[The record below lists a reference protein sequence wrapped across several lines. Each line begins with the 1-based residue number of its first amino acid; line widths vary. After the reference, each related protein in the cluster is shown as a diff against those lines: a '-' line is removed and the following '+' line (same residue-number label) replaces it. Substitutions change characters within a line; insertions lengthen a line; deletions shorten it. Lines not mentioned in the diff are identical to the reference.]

1 MATTIQSSKLD
12 FTTIKNNLKTYLA
25 NQEDF
30 KDYNFEASA
39 LSNILDVLAHNTHMN
54 ALLANFALNESF
66 LSTAQL
72 RSSVVSLSE
81 NIGYIPDTKT
91 SAQALTRI
99 FFTTTTTPRDPT
111 IALPAYTAFT
121 STIDDISYTF
131 RTVEQFLATD
141 DGTGFYEFKRSN
153 GDNKIPIYEGSLRKK
168 TFLVGDYI
176 DNPVYVIPD
185 SNLDADTVTVNVF
198 TSSTG
203 TQAVPYQNIIKA
215 TSINA
220 QSTIYILKESPN
232 GFYELS
238 FGDGST
244 FGVAPAAGSRIE
256 VQYLQSSGAAG
267 NGGVTFSP
275 VKSLSTG
282 GVTATLQ
289 VTTFAKSLG
298 GDEKET
304 IDSIRK
310 KAPFQYATQNRMV
323 TAEDYSS
330 LILRNYST
338 LIKDIVSFGGQ
349 DALLPEFGA
358 VVTSILFEDDVDAT
372 RQEETKRAIIELARQ
387 LSVVSFNL
395 RFADPETTFIELD
408 TFFQFNPNLTSET
421 INSAKTSVETII
433 SNYFAANTGKF
444 KQAFRRSNLLSL
456 IDDHSGA
463 VLSSRA
469 NVRMQRR
476 FTPSTPNLVAVINNL
491 TLSSLTDAQI
501 NYVVELVTRKK
512 FKKAAT
518 FLTSNNYSTSN
529 YTVTLNTLSKA
540 SITNNQTLRYAAP
553 IAIPD
558 DDQYIITSSN
568 FTFNGV
574 EGFIRNT
581 LLSTNLEIVN
591 ASGTDILLDSVG
603 SYNPALGEAT
613 VNYFNPTA
621 LSGGLTQVKL
631 SAVPAN
637 QSAIAPIRNE
647 LLVFDSQRSQT
658 LGVIVSA
665 EN

>member
-1 MATTIQSSKLD
+1 MATTIRSSKLD

-54 ALLANFALNESF
+54 ALIANFALNESF

-91 SAQALTRI
+91 SSQALTRI
-99 FFTTTTTPRDPT
+99 YFTTTTTPRDA
-111 IALPAYTAFT
+111 IIVLPAYTAF
-121 STIDDISYTF
+121 STTVDNVGYTF
-131 RTVEQFLATD
+131 RTVEQYTATD
-141 DGTGFYEFKRSN
+141 DGTGFYEFKTSS
-153 GDNKIPIYEGSLRKK
+153 GSNKIPLYEGSLRKK
-168 TFLVGDYI
+168 TFLVGEYV

-185 SNLDADTVTVNVF
+185 GSLDADTVAVNVYA
-198 TSSTG
+198 SSTG
-203 TQAVPYQNIIKA
+203 TQATPYQNIINA

-220 QSTIYILKESPN
+220 QSTIYILKEAPN

-256 VQYLQSSGAAG
+256 VQYLQTAGADA
-267 NGGVTFSP
+267 NGATTFTP
-275 VKSLSTG
+275 VKQLSTG
-282 GVTATLQ
+282 GITATLS
-289 VTTFAKSLG
+289 VTTFSNSVG
-298 GDEKET
+298 GDVKET
-304 IDSIRK
+304 VESIRK

-323 TAEDYSS
+323 TADDYSS
-330 LILRNYST
+330 LILRKYST
-338 LIKDIVSFGGQ
+338 LIKDIVSYGGQ
-349 DALLPEFGA
+349 DDLLPEFGA
-358 VVTSILFEDDVDAT
+358 VFSSILFEDDVDVS
-372 RQEETKRAIIELARQ
+372 RQEETKRAIIDLAKQ
-387 LSVVSFNL
+387 LSIVSFNL
-395 RFADPETTFIELD
+395 RFTDPETTYVELD
-408 TFFQFNPNLTSET
+408 TYFQFNPNLTSET
-421 INSAKTSVETII
+421 INATKTAIEAIT
-433 SNYFAANTGKF
+433 SNYFTTNTGKF

-456 IDDHSGA
+456 VDNYSGA

-476 FTPSTPNLVAVINNL
+476 FTPSSPNLITVINNL
-491 TLSSLTDAQI
+491 TLSSLTTDQI
-501 NYVVELVTRKK
+501 NYVVELVTKQK
-512 FKKAAT
+512 YKKAAT
-518 FLTSNNYSTSN
+518 FLTTNNYTTSN
-529 YTVTLNTLSKA
+529 YTVTLNALSQA
-540 SITNNQTLRYAAP
+540 GVTNSQTLRYAAP

-568 FTFNGV
+568 FTYLGS

-581 LLSTNLEIVN
+581 LRSTNLEIVN
-591 ASGTDILLDSVG
+591 AAGTTVLQDSIG
-603 SYNPALGEAT
+603 SYDASKGVVT
-613 VNYFNPTA
+613 INYFNPSGI
-621 LSGGLTQVKL
+621 SGGLTQVKL

-637 QSAIAPIRNE
+637 QSAIAPERNE
-647 LLVFDSQRSQT
+647 LLVYDPNRSQT
-658 LGVIVSA
+658 LGVIVTA